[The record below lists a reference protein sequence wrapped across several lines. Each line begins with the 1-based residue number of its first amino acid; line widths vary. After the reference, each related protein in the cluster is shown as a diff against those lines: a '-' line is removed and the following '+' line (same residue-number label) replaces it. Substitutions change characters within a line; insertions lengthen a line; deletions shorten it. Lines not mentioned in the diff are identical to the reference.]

1 MFSYIADL
9 IIRKTIKPLHAQG
22 VMGRRVKVLA
32 NQFANLLPSEKSLAG
47 LDVGCGSGEVATLI
61 MEKRSNIVLQGV
73 DVLVRKDA
81 LINVTAFD
89 GKQLPFEDN
98 SFDFVMLSDVL
109 HHTDNPASLLK
120 ECSRVAKEYVIIKDH
135 YSESRWDKIRLSFMD
150 WVGNRGYGVRL
161 PYNYLSRSQW
171 KQAYSQA
178 NLVNDIKN
186 TTLNLYPKPFTWVF
200 DSTLHFVERLRTK
213 K

>member
-1 MFSYIADL
+1 MFSSINNLVARRTL
-9 IIRKTIKPLHAQG
+9 KPFHARSI
-22 VMGRRVKVLA
+22 MGRRIKVLA
-32 NQFANLLPSEKSLAG
+32 SEFANQLPTDESLQG

-61 MEKRSNIVLQGV
+61 MEKRPNVKLYGV
-73 DVLVRKDA
+73 DVLVREDA
-81 LINVTAFD
+81 LIKVTGFD
-89 GKQLPFEDN
+89 GLHLPFADN

-109 HHTDNPASLLK
+109 HHTDNPEPLLK

-135 YSESRWDKIRLSFMD
+135 YSENRWDNIRLSFMD

-171 KQAYSQA
+171 QQAYNQA
-178 NLVNDIKN
+178 NLVEDTKN
-186 TTLNLYPKPFTWVF
+186 TDLNLYPKPFTWVF

-213 K
+213 N